1 MCMVNMYVQSLSLE
15 MTIVSCV
22 MTNANG
28 HTKGLVLMYSGS
40 TVVHRIPMVDPVTC
54 IAFGKFGQEE
64 NALIMISSST
74 TNCSWCWYSFVIT
87 IWIYYNYL
95 LEGKIDI
102 KLLKRTAT
110 FDLCIRPTLTTHIRG
125 NLSIPKRSN
134 VFIEQ
139 TLREREHCKGI
150 NTL

>member
-1 MCMVNMYVQSLSLE
+1 M
-15 MTIVSCV
+15 
-22 MTNANG
+22 
-28 HTKGLVLMYSGS
+28 
-40 TVVHRIPMVDPVTC
+40 PDPVTC
-54 IAFGKFGQEE
+54 ITFGKFGQEE

-74 TNCSWCWYSFVIT
+74 RNHFCVATIVLFRYLILKQNKCLMVIT
-87 IWIYYNYL
+87 INL
-95 LEGKIDI
+95 LKLLLGGKMDI

-139 TLREREHCKGI
+139 TLREREHCKGKYLKKDSVRI
-150 NTL
+150 